1 MTSKT
6 SRLGA
11 DLGSTELTDVIE
23 QRLDAIEAQLLKQC
37 HSDVPLIDDMTT
49 HLVKAGGK
57 RFRPLITVLS
67 ATLGD
72 VHKPEIV
79 KAAVVVELTH
89 LATLYHDDVMDEA
102 TMRRGAVSV
111 NQRFSNSQAILAGDF
126 LFARASELVAD
137 LGPEAVRLQAQT
149 FERLVT
155 GQLLET
161 AGPKADE
168 DPVEFHLKVLAEK
181 TGSLIATSAQFGAEF
196 SGASKS
202 DVLAMRKFGELI
214 GVTFQLADDII
225 DMSSTEVELGKQ
237 RGNDLL
243 EGVPT
248 LTTLLVRRN
257 NRPEDQELMK
267 FLIGPVSSVDLIKV
281 LDLISL
287 NPAINQAKEIAQ
299 DWANKARTSIQ
310 GITNK
315 ETLKVLEQLCDA
327 VILRSA

>member
-1 MTSKT
+1 
-6 SRLGA
+6 LGA

>member
-11 DLGSTELTDVIE
+11 DLGSTELTGVIE

-126 LFARASELVAD
+126 LFARAAELVAD

>member
-1 MTSKT
+1 
-6 SRLGA
+6 LGA
-11 DLGSTELTDVIE
+11 DLGSTELTGVIE

-299 DWANKARTSIQ
+299 DWANKAHTSIQ

>member
-6 SRLGA
+6 SRFGA
-11 DLGSTELTDVIE
+11 DLGSTELTGVIE

>member
-11 DLGSTELTDVIE
+11 DLGSTELTGVIE

-168 DPVEFHLKVLAEK
+168 DPVEFH
-181 TGSLIATSAQFGAEF
+181 
-196 SGASKS
+196 
-202 DVLAMRKFGELI
+202 
-214 GVTFQLADDII
+214 
-225 DMSSTEVELGKQ
+225 
-237 RGNDLL
+237 
-243 EGVPT
+243 
-248 LTTLLVRRN
+248 
-257 NRPEDQELMK
+257 
-267 FLIGPVSSVDLIKV
+267 
-281 LDLISL
+281 
-287 NPAINQAKEIAQ
+287 
-299 DWANKARTSIQ
+299 
-310 GITNK
+310 
-315 ETLKVLEQLCDA
+315 
-327 VILRSA
+327 

>member
-11 DLGSTELTDVIE
+11 DLGSTELTGVIE

-202 DVLAMRKFGELI
+202 DVLAMRNFGETI
-214 GVTFQLADDII
+214 GVAFQLTDDIL
-225 DMSSTEVELGKQ
+225 DLVSDAKDSGKIA
-237 RGNDLL
+237 GTDLL

-248 LTTLLVRRN
+248 LTTLLIKRAN
-257 NRPEDQELMK
+257 KTEDKE
-267 FLIGPVSSVDLIKV
+267 
-281 LDLISL
+281 LISQL
-287 NPAINQAKEIAQ
+287 ESKVTTELLPSLLAEIRSNSAIAQ
-299 DWANKARTSIQ
+299 AIDEAHEWIKRAKDAAQNVSKTDTKATLISI
-310 GITNK
+310 
-315 ETLKVLEQLCDA
+315 CDA
-327 VILRSA
+327 LINRQV

>member
-1 MTSKT
+1 
-6 SRLGA
+6 LGA
-11 DLGSTELTDVIE
+11 DLGSTELTGVIE

>member
-1 MTSKT
+1 
-6 SRLGA
+6 
-11 DLGSTELTDVIE
+11 
-23 QRLDAIEAQLLKQC
+23 
-37 HSDVPLIDDMTT
+37 
-49 HLVKAGGK
+49 
-57 RFRPLITVLS
+57 
-67 ATLGD
+67 
-72 VHKPEIV
+72 
-79 KAAVVVELTH
+79 
-89 LATLYHDDVMDEA
+89 
-102 TMRRGAVSV
+102 
-111 NQRFSNSQAILAGDF
+111 LAGDF

-315 ETLKVLEQLCDA
+315 ETLKVLEQLFYVLPSLVSFPSICCENY
-327 VILRSA
+327 

>member
-1 MTSKT
+1 
-6 SRLGA
+6 LGA
-11 DLGSTELTDVIE
+11 DLGSTELTGVIE

-202 DVLAMRKFGELI
+202 DVLAMRNFGELI

>member
-11 DLGSTELTDVIE
+11 DLGSTELTGVIE
-23 QRLDAIEAQLLKQC
+23 QRLDAIEVQLLKQC

-72 VHKPEIV
+72 VHKPEVV

-137 LGPEAVRLQAQT
+137 LGPEAVRLQAKT

-161 AGPKADE
+161 AGPKLDE

-196 SGASKS
+196 ALATDS

-225 DMSSTEVELGKQ
+225 DMSSTDVELGKQ

-257 NRPEDQELMK
+257 NRPEDQELIKYLM
-267 FLIGPVSSVDLIKV
+267 GPVGPEDLIKV

-310 GITNK
+310 GINNK
-315 ETLKVLEQLCDA
+315 ETLNVLEHLCDA
-327 VILRSA
+327 VISRSA

>member
-11 DLGSTELTDVIE
+11 DLVSTELTGVIE

>member
-1 MTSKT
+1 
-6 SRLGA
+6 
-11 DLGSTELTDVIE
+11 
-23 QRLDAIEAQLLKQC
+23 
-37 HSDVPLIDDMTT
+37 MTT

>member
-11 DLGSTELTDVIE
+11 DLGSTELTGVIE

-299 DWANKARTSIQ
+299 DWANKAHTSIQ

>member
-11 DLGSTELTDVIE
+11 DLGSTELTGVIE

-202 DVLAMRKFGELI
+202 DVLAMRNFGETI
-214 GVTFQLADDII
+214 GVAFQLTDDIL
-225 DMSSTEVELGKQ
+225 DLVSDAKDSGKIA
-237 RGNDLL
+237 GTDLL

-248 LTTLLVRRN
+248 LTTLLIKRAN
-257 NRPEDQELMK
+257 KTEDKE
-267 FLIGPVSSVDLIKV
+267 
-281 LDLISL
+281 LISQL
-287 NPAINQAKEIAQ
+287 ESKVTTELLPSLLAEIRSNSAIAQ
-299 DWANKARTSIQ
+299 ARDEAHEWIKRAKDAAQNVSKTDTKATLISI
-310 GITNK
+310 
-315 ETLKVLEQLCDA
+315 CDA
-327 VILRSA
+327 LINRQV

>member
-11 DLGSTELTDVIE
+11 DLGSTELTGVIE

-72 VHKPEIV
+72 VHNPEIV